1 MNQTTLALTNRT
13 CILLITLLLKFSFF
27 ILILKQYAKYQDI
40 KVLYVNLPMKSA
52 KLIKKNS
59 PSKKSRGKTEWRV
72 IN

>member
-1 MNQTTLALTNRT
+1 MNALTNRT

-27 ILILKQYAKYQDI
+27 ILKQYAKYQDI

-52 KLIKKNS
+52 KLTKRNS

>member
-1 MNQTTLALTNRT
+1 MNETTLALTNRT

-27 ILILKQYAKYQDI
+27 ILKQYAKYQDI

-59 PSKKSRGKTEWRV
+59 PSKKSRGKTDWRV